1 MIDSGSADQ
10 PEWLPQLRGLVRG
23 SAHETRNAL
32 NGLVVNL
39 EVVRSRLAR
48 NGGDSGLLEFA
59 EQAFAQAEETVR
71 LNEAV
76 ASLLQMVA
84 ASIGENGELRCE
96 RTTGGGTEPALH
108 FTLDISTAERV
119 LPGLR
124 TLGKALGFDARTRD
138 GAVILR
144 FPPTSGEFKQTE

>member
-1 MIDSGSADQ
+1 MIDSGTAERPD
-10 PEWLPQLRGLVRG
+10 WLPQLRGLVRG

-48 NGGDSGLLEFA
+48 NGGEETLLAFA
-59 EQAFAQAEETVR
+59 EQASAQAEETVR

-96 RTTGGGTEPALH
+96 RTMGSEPTLH
-108 FTLDISTAERV
+108 FEMDVSTAERI

-124 TLGKALGFDARTRD
+124 TLGKALGFDARRRD
-138 GAVILR
+138 GAVILS
-144 FPPTSGEFKQTE
+144 FPQTSGEFKQTE

>member
-1 MIDSGSADQ
+1 MIDSGSAEG
-10 PEWLPQLRGLVRG
+10 PEWLPELRGLVRG

-48 NGGDSGLLEFA
+48 NGGEESLLAFA
-59 EQAFAQAEETVR
+59 EQASAQAEETVR
-71 LNEAV
+71 LNEAA

-84 ASIGENGELRCE
+84 GSIGENGELRCQ
-96 RTTGGGTEPALH
+96 RTMGEGSEPALH
-108 FTLDISTAERV
+108 FKLDVSTAERV

-138 GAVILR
+138 GAVILS
-144 FPPTSGEFKQTE
+144 FPQTSGEFKQTE

>member
-1 MIDSGSADQ
+1 
-10 PEWLPQLRGLVRG
+10 LPQLRALVRG

-48 NGGDSGLLEFA
+48 RGGEESLLAFA
-59 EQAFAQAEETVR
+59 EQASAQAEETVR
-71 LNEAV
+71 LNEAA

-84 ASIGENGELRCE
+84 GSIGKNGVVRCE
-96 RTTGGGTEPALH
+96 RTKGTQASLH
-108 FTLDISTAERV
+108 FELDVSTAERI

-124 TLGKALGFDARTRD
+124 TLGKALGFDARKRD
-138 GAVILR
+138 GAVILS
-144 FPPTSGEFKQTE
+144 FPQTSGEFKQTE

>member
-1 MIDSGSADQ
+1 MIDSGATEGPD
-10 PEWLPQLRGLVRG
+10 WLPQLRLLVRG

-48 NGGDSGLLEFA
+48 NGGEAGLLSFA
-59 EQAFAQAEETVR
+59 EQASAQAEETIR
-71 LNEAV
+71 LNEAA
-76 ASLLQMVA
+76 ASLLQLVA

-96 RTTGGGTEPALH
+96 RTTGSEPALR
-108 FTLDISTAERV
+108 FELDTSTAERV

-124 TLGKALGFDARTRD
+124 TLGNALGFDARTQD
-138 GAVILR
+138 GAVILS

>member
-1 MIDSGSADQ
+1 MIDSESAEE

-48 NGGDSGLLEFA
+48 NGGQESLLAFA
-59 EQAFAQAEETVR
+59 ETAAAQAEETVR
-71 LNEAV
+71 LNEAS
-76 ASLLQMVA
+76 ASLLQLVA
-84 ASIGENGELRCE
+84 GSIGENGELRCVHSM
-96 RTTGGGTEPALH
+96 GPEPSLQ
-108 FTLDISTAERV
+108 FELDVSTAERV

-124 TLGKALGFDARTRD
+124 TLGKVLGFNARTRD
-138 GAVILR
+138 GAVILS
-144 FPPTSGEFKQTE
+144 FPQTSGEFKQTE

>member
-1 MIDSGSADQ
+1 MIDSGTTEGPD
-10 PEWLPQLRGLVRG
+10 WLPQLRGLVRG

-48 NGGDSGLLEFA
+48 NGGEESLLAFA
-59 EQAFAQAEETVR
+59 EQASAQAEESVR
-71 LNEAV
+71 LSEAA

-84 ASIGENGELRCE
+84 GSIGENGELRCA
-96 RTTGGGTEPALH
+96 RTMGSEPALH
-108 FTLDISTAERV
+108 FELDASTAERV

-138 GAVILR
+138 GAVILS
-144 FPPTSGEFKQTE
+144 FPQTSGEFKQTE